1 MTSKKSIILMLSPVA
16 AALTLALPN
25 TSFAQSNADLA
36 NELMALKA
44 RITQLEGQIS
54 VTPAA
59 AAGGVDPAE
68 FNRVRVKTEALED
81 NIEASGFKGLKI
93 NGWMDPTFISSQN
106 RKASSF
112 SFLNNFDGRDA
123 NNGYSYDNSFF
134 GMAMLDFQKEM
145 DGGTK
150 FRLTLAPQKG
160 AASAYNLGSIVHE
173 ASVSVP
179 LGDLSTRLIAG
190 QIPDWSGYEY
200 IPSTQNKLI
209 THNLLFDFTMPNYY
223 TGAGLEVSSGKWIM
237 KGLLGNLNSNRF
249 GKADKSPIATYRVD
263 YAKGEFSGF
272 GFAGQHGKSADT
284 KTNMLE
290 VDGYFIRGD
299 WSLFG
304 QLSSG
309 TLGKGA
315 DMAKWT
321 GASALAAYKITPRLE
336 AIARL
341 DLVQNKKTANGVFG
355 SVPTLANCP
364 DYDKTTETTL
374 SGNTTPCTDG
384 VNGFGSSM
392 FDDSANGN
400 GWQPTGNGVNRS
412 ALSLGLNYQY
422 TSNVSFKAEVRQD
435 RASGAVFAQ
444 QDGSYR
450 RSNRTLGL
458 STVVSF

>member
-1 MTSKKSIILMLSPVA
+1 MSAHTPLALLLSPLA
-16 AALTLALPN
+16 AALALALPSS
-25 TSFAQSNADLA
+25 SFAQSNADLLA
-36 NELMALKA
+36 ELQALKA
-44 RITQLEGQIS
+44 RITQLESAQGGGS
-54 VTPAA
+54 AA

-81 NIEASGFKGLKI
+81 NMEASGFKGLKI
-93 NGWMDPTFISSQN
+93 NGWMDPTYIHSSS
-106 RKASSF
+106 RKSGSINF
-112 SFLNNFDGRDA
+112 MNKFDGSQDNA
-123 NNGYSYDNSFF
+123 AYAFDNSYF

-160 AASAYNLGSIVHE
+160 SASGFNLGSIVHE

-179 LGDLSTRLIAG
+179 ISGLSTRLIAG

-209 THNLLFDFTMPNYY
+209 THNLLFDFTMPSYY
-223 TGAGLEVSSGKWIM
+223 TGAGLEVASGKWLM
-237 KGLLGNLNSNRF
+237 KGLVGNLNSNRY
-249 GKADKSPIATYRVD
+249 GKADKSPLLTYRAD

-272 GFAGQHGKSADT
+272 GFAGQHGKSGDVR
-284 KTNMLE
+284 TNLME
-290 VDGYFIRGD
+290 VDGYFTRGD

-304 QLSSG
+304 QLSAG
-309 TLGKGA
+309 EYGAGAGK
-315 DMAKWT
+315 AKWT

-341 DLVQNKKTANGVFG
+341 DLIQNKKNGGGVFG
-355 SVPTLANCP
+355 SMPSEENCP
-364 DYDKTTETTL
+364 EFIGTGASTGGK
-374 SGNTTPCTDG
+374 CTDG
-384 VNGFGSSM
+384 VNGFGSAM
-392 FDDSANGN
+392 MDDTANSGY
-400 GWQPTGNGVNRS
+400 WMPTGQGVNRS
-412 ALSLGLNYQY
+412 ALSLGLNYQF

-450 RSNRTLGL
+450 RANRTLGL